1 MAGFWGQIE
10 GVTGRFVVEPE
21 RAEARTSPGLLL
33 YLSNGQDAI
42 ALTKAENIGG
52 GSVRTRAAGIW
63 SLRFLCGTA
72 PEAAELSSLG
82 LRERLVVQ
90 T

>member
-1 MAGFWGQIE
+1 MKESLADLLWSLKGLRQGHL
-10 GVTGRFVVEPE
+10 
-21 RAEARTSPGLLL
+21 PGLLF

-52 GSVRTRAAGIW
+52 GSVRTRAAGNW
-63 SLRFLCGTA
+63 SLRFLCGIA
-72 PEAAELSSLG
+72 LEAAELSSLG

>member
-1 MAGFWGQIE
+1 MTGFWEQIG

-21 RAEARTSPGLLL
+21 RAEARTSPGLLF
-33 YLSNGQDAI
+33 YLSNGQDAVV
-42 ALTKAENIGG
+42 LTKAENIG

-63 SLRFLCGTA
+63 SLSCLCGTA
-72 PEAAELSSLG
+72 LEAAELSSL
-82 LRERLVVQ
+82 VVQ